1 MRVVIIFHRE
11 AIRLWF
17 SGFLFSMLCPMAASQ
32 ASPQPAQSKGHHS
45 MNRILVMHGVN
56 LNLFGKRDPK
66 HYGTET
72 LEDINGK
79 LSALAGELGV
89 EVSFFQSNYEGAFV
103 ERIQEAHGDGTAGIV
118 LNAGAWTHYSYAIM
132 DALAILSIPAVEVH
146 MSNVHA
152 REAFRHFSV
161 LSAVTRGSIA
171 GFGSGSYLLGLRA
184 VVDLVKG

>member
-1 MRVVIIFHRE
+1 
-11 AIRLWF
+11 
-17 SGFLFSMLCPMAASQ
+17 
-32 ASPQPAQSKGHHS
+32 

-56 LNLFGKRDPK
+56 LNMFGKRDPK

-132 DALAILSIPAVEVH
+132 DALGILSIPVVEVH

-152 REAFRHFSV
+152 REEFRHHSV
-161 LSAVTRGSIA
+161 LSTVSAGSIA
-171 GFGSGSYLLGLRA
+171 GFGVDSYLLGLRA
-184 VVDLVKG
+184 ACSLLERKDA

>member
-1 MRVVIIFHRE
+1 
-11 AIRLWF
+11 
-17 SGFLFSMLCPMAASQ
+17 
-32 ASPQPAQSKGHHS
+32 
-45 MNRILVMHGVN
+45 MNRILVS
-56 LNLFGKRDPK
+56 
-66 HYGTET
+66 TAST
-72 LEDINGK
+72 SIC
-79 LSALAGELGV
+79 SASEIPNITGRKPLKTSTANFPHSPGELGV

-161 LSAVTRGSIA
+161 LYCRNPRFHRRVRQRQSYCSACA
-171 GFGSGSYLLGLRA
+171 PLLI
-184 VVDLVKG
+184 

>member
-1 MRVVIIFHRE
+1 
-11 AIRLWF
+11 
-17 SGFLFSMLCPMAASQ
+17 
-32 ASPQPAQSKGHHS
+32 

-152 REAFRHFSV
+152 REAFPPLLRAFCRNPRFHRRV
-161 LSAVTRGSIA
+161 RQRQLSARLA
-171 GFGSGSYLLGLRA
+171 RRC
-184 VVDLVKG
+184 

>member
-1 MRVVIIFHRE
+1 
-11 AIRLWF
+11 
-17 SGFLFSMLCPMAASQ
+17 
-32 ASPQPAQSKGHHS
+32 
-45 MNRILVMHGVN
+45 MHGVN

-103 ERIQEAHGDGTAGIV
+103 ERIHEAHGDGTAGIV

-132 DALAILSIPAVEVH
+132 DALGILSIPVVEVH

-152 REAFRHFSV
+152 REEFRHHSV
-161 LSAVTRGSIA
+161 LSTVSAGSIA
-171 GFGSGSYLLGLRA
+171 GFGVDSYLLGLRA
-184 VVDLVKG
+184 ACSLLERKDA

>member
-1 MRVVIIFHRE
+1 
-11 AIRLWF
+11 
-17 SGFLFSMLCPMAASQ
+17 
-32 ASPQPAQSKGHHS
+32 
-45 MNRILVMHGVN
+45 MHGVN

-103 ERIQEAHGDGTAGIV
+103 ERIHEAHDGDGTAGIV

-132 DALAILSIPAVEVH
+132 DALGILSIPVVEVH

-152 REAFRHFSV
+152 REEFRHHSV
-161 LSAVTRGSIA
+161 LSTVSAGSIA
-171 GFGSGSYLLGLRA
+171 GFGVDSYLLGLRA
-184 VVDLVKG
+184 ACSLLERKDA

>member
-1 MRVVIIFHRE
+1 
-11 AIRLWF
+11 
-17 SGFLFSMLCPMAASQ
+17 
-32 ASPQPAQSKGHHS
+32 

-132 DALAILSIPAVEVH
+132 DALAILSIPVVEVH

-161 LSAVTRGSIA
+161 LSGSENQFDEIIHQLRMDVYRFRLLHQRQQCLPVTDGGEAVIGILSAKTLKNLP
-171 GFGSGSYLLGLRA
+171 LLRCVGKSHGNLHQKT
-184 VVDLVKG
+184 V

>member
-1 MRVVIIFHRE
+1 
-11 AIRLWF
+11 
-17 SGFLFSMLCPMAASQ
+17 
-32 ASPQPAQSKGHHS
+32 

-132 DALAILSIPAVEVH
+132 DALGILSIPVVEVH
-146 MSNVHA
+146 MSNVYA
-152 REAFRHFSV
+152 REEFRHHSV
-161 LSAVTRGSIA
+161 LSTVSAGSIA
-171 GFGSGSYLLGLRA
+171 GFGVDSYLLGLRA
-184 VVDLVKG
+184 ACSLLERKDA

>member
-1 MRVVIIFHRE
+1 
-11 AIRLWF
+11 
-17 SGFLFSMLCPMAASQ
+17 
-32 ASPQPAQSKGHHS
+32 

-103 ERIQEAHGDGTAGIV
+103 ERIHEAHGDGTAGIV

-132 DALAILSIPAVEVH
+132 DALGILSIPVVEVH

-152 REAFRHFSV
+152 REEFRHHSV
-161 LSAVTRGSIA
+161 LSTVSAGSIA
-171 GFGSGSYLLGLRA
+171 GFGVDSYLLGLRA
-184 VVDLVKG
+184 ACSLLERKDA